1 MDENTQAKFEAKLK
15 ELLAVAKK
23 KKNVLEYQE
32 ISDFSRI
39 CLSRRCSLKKSLSF
53 STKTI

>member
-1 MDENTQAKFEAKLK
+1 MDENTRARFEEKIK

-32 ISDFSRI
+32 ISDF
-39 CLSRRCSLKKSLSF
+39 F
-53 STKTI
+53 SDMPLE